1 MNNGRSLASGE
12 TIKEVQSQLPQE
24 TAVAV
29 ELRKLKERDAEKQD
43 YGRTDK
49 PQVTVT
55 CRADKDSDTDDATI
69 KLGGTAILT
78 ANFRI

>member
-24 TAVAV
+24 AAVAV

-55 CRADKDSDTDDATI
+55 CRADKDSDTGDATI
-69 KLGGTAILT
+69 KLGGEQR
-78 ANFRI
+78 F